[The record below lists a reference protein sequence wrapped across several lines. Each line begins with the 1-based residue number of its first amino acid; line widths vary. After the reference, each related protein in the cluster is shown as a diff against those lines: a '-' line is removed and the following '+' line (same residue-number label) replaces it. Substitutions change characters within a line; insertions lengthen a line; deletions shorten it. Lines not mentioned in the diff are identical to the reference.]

1 MSNALVSPMRLR
13 CYAGDMSSSAKTA
26 YAAEVYESFDAFMQE
41 VIKAVYDKG
50 AKRAEFVALLLAS
63 GELIPMAWG
72 RVKKT
77 GVKEFAMGA
86 AGVVA
91 IRVALRYLVAGPLG
105 VLLTGFTVATLISFF
120 WSHQKEV
127 FARRGPYKD
136 IIRNAHEKFDDIQA
150 RFRDQRY
157 DEGERALLIEGLLR
171 RVVDDIEAPVELEGE
186 DTEAAS

>member
-1 MSNALVSPMRLR
+1 
-13 CYAGDMSSSAKTA
+13 MSSSAKTA
-26 YAAEVYESFDAFMQE
+26 YAAEVYESFDGFMQA
-41 VIKAVYDKG
+41 VIKDVYDKG

-91 IRVALRYLVAGPLG
+91 IRVALRYLVGGPLG
-105 VLLTGFTVATLISFF
+105 VILTGFTVATLISFF

-127 FARRGPYKD
+127 LARRGPYKQ
-136 IIRNAHEKFDDIQA
+136 IIRTAHEKFEDIQA
-150 RFRDQRY
+150 RYRDGRY
-157 DEGERALLIEGLLR
+157 DEGERALLIEGLMR
-171 RVVDDIEAPVELEGE
+171 RVVDDIEAPLPEEAVVEDE
-186 DTEAAS
+186 DN